1 VACDSQATRTRAA
14 TVYVAIRSHGGGQ
27 TCHSRQAAAQA
38 LEAAD
43 IRVPTLL
50 VYGDRGD
57 IVSADSVDE
66 LRSLIP
72 HAQVVDILVPA
83 T

>member
-1 VACDSQATRTRAA
+1 
-14 TVYVAIRSHGGGQ
+14 
-27 TCHSRQAAAQA
+27 
-38 LEAAD
+38 
-43 IRVPTLL
+43 
-50 VYGDRGD
+50 
-57 IVSADSVDE
+57 VSADSVDE